1 MLEKYIYFVRH
12 AMSKSN
18 VDVTFGGD
26 EHIVDAGR
34 DDAYIL
40 RDKLTDMDFTLAISS
55 DRKRAIETS
64 LLVFASRNTFI
75 VDRRFREIYFGRL
88 EGKPITDEVVAEI
101 QENPYIIKHKYY
113 GDDIFERVSEVLKA
127 LYTYIDV
134 FGGDIVIVTHD
145 TLLELLFWMT
155 NFYQLNDRSQFKL
168 WDNKYIMK
176 HCDMIKVPVSFINSF
191 RGKELKK

>member
-176 HCDMIKVPVSFINSF
+176 YCDMIKVPVSFINSF